1 MEHIATRPVGMA
13 LVRNSHD
20 LRDAHA
26 ERWCHH
32 QLRRGSQVL
41 EQVDDVFRAEGELRS
56 SKHLDVFTEDAIVGE
71 EHHLPGEQQVHN
83 APCRAVRREQP
94 RDEDVGVENAP
105 HSARRAERTASISA
119 SRSPGG
125 TMEFQFAQPVHTDS
139 GGRVHVFDGRNLR
152 VSAIGPDFALAE
164 EQAVPFPA
172 SRVTAVAD
180 GRRYVV
186 NWWTATADRLGLP
199 LHLTEGRQVIRSFGI
214 GEGEEV
220 GPRAL
225 TTMSARRVL
234 TTGPA
239 GYVFTAPD
247 YEYVVEVWTE
257 QGSRIAVF
265 EGPTLNVS
273 PVVSGAWSVDNPPA
287 NRIRDMHVDR
297 AGRLW
302 LSVRVRRPNWRNGV
316 VERVRPD
323 GRVGLDPV
331 DGRLSSLYQA
341 RVDVVDLATCS
352 LVASTRHDGI
362 LLTFVEPDLILELY
376 QTVDGVPYLD
386 VWQLSTP

>member
-1 MEHIATRPVGMA
+1 MTFRSGGFPQRLAAAFVIGVLACGSPDAEILAGSGTWLEAVATRQSCPISGASSACSDCVRFKHVVRLGSEDGPGFLVDRGTIGDVVRDHRGNYWVSQGDHIKVFGPRGGMVA
-13 LVRNSHD
+13 SL
-20 LRDAHA
+20 
-26 ERWCHH
+26 
-32 QLRRGSQVL
+32 G
-41 EQVDDVFRAEGELRS
+41 RAG
-56 SKHLDVFTEDAIVGE
+56 AG
-71 EHHLPGEQQVHN
+71 P
-83 APCRAVRREQP
+83 
-94 RDEDVGVENAP
+94 
-105 HSARRAERTASISA
+105 
-119 SRSPGG
+119 
-125 TMEFQFAQPVHTDS
+125 MEFQFAQPVHTDS